1 MKEKYRERYAGH
13 QNRNKSN
20 ISDYISQGGGVS
32 EVDNLD
38 YSEIIREANT
48 MIDNSPSQ
56 KGNRGG
62 SRGLEEYK
70 DQSRSEKN

>member
-1 MKEKYRERYAGH
+1 MDALNAAKSRIQSVKDKYRERYAGH

-38 YSEIIREANT
+38 YSDIIREANT
-48 MIDNSPSQ
+48 MI
-56 KGNRGG
+56 
-62 SRGLEEYK
+62 
-70 DQSRSEKN
+70 